1 MPSDT
6 EHKIER
12 PSKVAQHFIEI
23 QSVIEHAVEAI
34 TSLNENVENL
44 EDGIND
50 ENYARLCEYVTKL
63 DDCLYSL
70 DRGFYTLKTNFYIY
84 PKKPLPNE
92 RIEYD
97 PLVDERMR

>member
-6 EHKIER
+6 EQHKTER
-12 PSKVAQHFIEI
+12 PSMVAQHFIEI
-23 QSVIEHAVEAI
+23 QSVIEQAVEAI
-34 TSLNENVENL
+34 TSLNDL

-50 ENYARLCEYVTKL
+50 ELYARLSEYVTKL
-63 DDCLYSL
+63 YDCLYSL

-84 PKKPLPNE
+84 PKKPLPSE
-92 RIEYD
+92 RIDYVD